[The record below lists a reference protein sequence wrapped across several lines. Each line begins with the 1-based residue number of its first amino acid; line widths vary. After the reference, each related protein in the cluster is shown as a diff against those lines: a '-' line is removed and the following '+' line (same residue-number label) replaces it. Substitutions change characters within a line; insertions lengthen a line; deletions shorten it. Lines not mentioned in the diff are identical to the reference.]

1 MIYLTQILV
10 LSNPLISCSG
20 IRLSKL
26 YDRYYNGMYKTV
38 YFEVLFRSF
47 IKTVE
52 GETAGDLRSSSSVL
66 AAMPS
71 LSSLLLQQ
79 TKKAKT
85 RQITTWNNPSLI
97 KEDNWDPDCAS
108 EIFGSNELYQPPRL
122 RLTTWMNPST
132 IWYPLITKP
141 QWRNLCTSP
150 NTIHKPR
157 WQDQL
162 SVSLCKLERFVRLKH
177 LRPQRSYFPPFFLI
191 NHCYARMQRY
201 YSTTWGRKS
210 NI

>member
-97 KEDNWDPDCAS
+97 KEDN
-108 EIFGSNELYQPPRL
+108 
-122 RLTTWMNPST
+122 
-132 IWYPLITKP
+132 
-141 QWRNLCTSP
+141 
-150 NTIHKPR
+150 
-157 WQDQL
+157 
-162 SVSLCKLERFVRLKH
+162 
-177 LRPQRSYFPPFFLI
+177 
-191 NHCYARMQRY
+191 
-201 YSTTWGRKS
+201 
-210 NI
+210 